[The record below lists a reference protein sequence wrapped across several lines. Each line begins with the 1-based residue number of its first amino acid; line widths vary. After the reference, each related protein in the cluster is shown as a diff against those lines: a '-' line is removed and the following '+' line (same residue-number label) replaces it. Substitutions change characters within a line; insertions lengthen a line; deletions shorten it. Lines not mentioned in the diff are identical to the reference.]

1 MPKRKT
7 LTEADLTSKFWL
19 DQDGN
24 LSDDLDPTRLTSY
37 VLGLMNDKIKA
48 QNARDAAAEEK
59 QTAEDRIAELEDA
72 GADAAKV
79 DDRIKDLQK
88 ENRELKKNAEKP
100 SEREQRL
107 EVAIEKGLTVK
118 QAERLRGNSL
128 DELLADADEYLA
140 EVGGSKKDGES
151 GEEDGGS
158 SEPKA
163 PPTRRPQ
170 QMNNGFKSGEPAIE
184 DKIPEINWI

>member
-24 LSDDLDPTRLTSY
+24 LSEDLDPTRLTNY

-48 QNARDAAAEEK
+48 QNSRDTAVEEK

-79 DDRIKDLQK
+79 DDRIKELQK
-88 ENRELKKNAEKP
+88 ENRDLKKNAEKP
-100 SEREQRL
+100 SEREMRL
-107 EVAIEKGLTVK
+107 EVAIDKGLTVK

-140 EVGGSKKDGES
+140 EVGGSKKDGE
-151 GEEDGGS
+151 GEEEAGS

-170 QMNNGFKSGEPAIE
+170 QMNNGFKGGEPTIE
-184 DKIPEINWI
+184 DKLPEIDWI